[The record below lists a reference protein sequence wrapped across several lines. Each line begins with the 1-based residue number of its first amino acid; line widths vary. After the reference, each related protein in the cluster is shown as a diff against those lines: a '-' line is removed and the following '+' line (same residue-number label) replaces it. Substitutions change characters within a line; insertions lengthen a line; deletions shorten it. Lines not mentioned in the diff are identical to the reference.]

1 MKILDCEVCH
11 IARLSPQFPTIQH
24 REQEYPVL
32 PTAFLFSVSYL
43 PVLPV
48 WPLFPLTDTA
58 KQPSIEFV
66 CPDCFLSLSCPVL
79 EDWRNGSTVEI
90 RTDSL
95 ALWVG
100 LIVGTVHL
108 LGSWKGQNTQAHSS
122 VKGSWTPP
130 APFKCKGHSLQRQWA
145 SGVRLPPPDTKMQ
158 RKLLPTMQRPPPLS
172 LWSLYP
178 YSVLF
183 THCCAESA

>member
-1 MKILDCEVCH
+1 MKILDCEVCQ

-32 PTAFLFSVSYL
+32 PTAFLFSVSSL

-48 WPLFPLTDTA
+48 WPLFPLTDTI

-66 CPDCFLSLSCPVL
+66 CPVFFPYLVQCWKIG
-79 EDWRNGSTVEI
+79 EMGAQWRSE
-90 RTDSL
+90 
-95 ALWVG
+95 
-100 LIVGTVHL
+100 LIL
-108 LGSWKGQNTQAHSS
+108 LPCGWASQWGGCTWRGQNTQAHSS
-122 VKGSWTPP
+122 VKGSWTSP
-130 APFKCKGHSLQRQWA
+130 APFKCRGHSPQRQWS
-145 SGVRLPPPDTKMQ
+145 SGVRLPPPNTKMQ

-178 YSVLF
+178 HSVLF
-183 THCCAESA
+183 TH